1 MKVAYVIVAVLIA
14 AVLTGISSMTTAYAY
29 ISNAAYGGD
38 TSNTDAESNSEQNIV
53 ASGINVNVQN
63 CAENNVDSTNTAG
76 DEGMDC
82 HNNQSE
88 SQNES
93 ASD

>member
-1 MKVAYVIVAVLIA
+1 MKEKFVIA
-14 AVLTGISSMTTAYAY
+14 AVLMAAALTGILSMTTAYGY
-29 ISNAAYGGD
+29 ISNTAYAGD